1 TDYYRKLHTFPTRRS
16 FDLTVEIL
24 ISNIQDECIIVNA
37 EQGRVAYPVSVI
49 SQEQGIY
56 SYEFIIKYKD
66 GTQETVPNNSYEKI
80 RVFER
85 SEEHTSELQSRFDFV
100 CR

>member
-1 TDYYRKLHTFPTRRS
+1 MAEFP
-16 FDLTVEIL
+16 LLKMI
-24 ISNIQDECIIVNA
+24 NIGGRQTPFAFPQHSVNA

-80 RVFER
+80 RVFENLK
-85 SEEHTSELQSRFDFV
+85 E
-100 CR
+100 

>member
-1 TDYYRKLHTFPTRRS
+1 MMIIKQGDTHNAIQSQLIKDGLPINL
-16 FDLTVEIL
+16 DGCTVEIL

-37 EQGRVAYPVSVI
+37 EQGRVAYPVSAI
-49 SQEQGIY
+49 SQKQGFY

-80 RVFER
+80 RVFENLK
-85 SEEHTSELQSRFDFV
+85 E
-100 CR
+100 